1 MLYKCQSS
9 QSHLLKIQ
17 NFLRTRGLANP
28 KGEIKTA
35 TACVKGPK
43 GLNLA
48 ELGNVVNYKTLNM
61 YKRAYPPIYNM
72 YDDGKCQNANS
83 GYLYR

>member
-1 MLYKCQSS
+1 MRK
-9 QSHLLKIQ
+9 HL
-17 NFLRTRGLANP
+17 
-28 KGEIKTA
+28 
-35 TACVKGPK
+35 PK

-72 YDDGKCQNANS
+72 YDDGKCQNANME
-83 GYLYR
+83 YLYR

>member
-17 NFLRTRGLANP
+17 NFPSTRGLANP

-35 TACVKGPK
+35 TACVNICQK
-43 GLNLA
+43 LNLA

-72 YDDGKCQNANS
+72 YDDGKCQNVN
-83 GYLYR
+83 L